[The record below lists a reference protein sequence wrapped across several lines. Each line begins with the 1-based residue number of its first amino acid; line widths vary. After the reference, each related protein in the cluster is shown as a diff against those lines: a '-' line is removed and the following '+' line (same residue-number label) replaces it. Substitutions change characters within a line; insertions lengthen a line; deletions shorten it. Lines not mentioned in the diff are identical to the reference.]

1 MQALDTKLLRDL
13 SRMKVQVLAIAMVMA
28 CGVAVI
34 ILALGAYRSIDETR
48 VAYYERQG
56 FADVFSPLVRAPN
69 YLKAR
74 IQLIHGVSSVELRI
88 VDAAIAN
95 VPGMSEPATAML
107 MSLPDSRE
115 STINRPYVRLGRLPR
130 ADGNYEVAVI
140 ETFAEAHQ
148 MVPGDTISVLMNG
161 VKRTLSIVGLV
172 MSPESVYSIGP
183 GDMMPDNRRFG
194 VFYLSEHVLA
204 AAFDMQGAF
213 NDVSLTTVRGADLR
227 AVIDSLD
234 TLLEPYGGG
243 RAYERKDQ
251 TSHSF
256 LDNELVQLKGMAQI
270 IPPVF
275 LLVAAFLVNMILS
288 RLIALEREQIGLLKA
303 LGYGN
308 MSVGWHYGKLVILI
322 CLIGVIIGS
331 ILGTWMGQN
340 LTRLYTEFYTFP
352 YLIFRR
358 GIDLYLIS
366 AIVTILAAAA
376 GAGKA
381 LWQSVT
387 LPPAVAMRPP
397 APPQYRSFFLDW
409 FQSLGVITPLSVM
422 ALRHLLRWPLR
433 SAMTIFGTSLSV
445 ALLVASLFSFDS
457 MDFMID
463 TLFYKANR
471 EDATI
476 IFDRDQAPSALSAV
490 NRLPGVIKAEP
501 FRQTSVLM
509 RSAHRERTVS
519 LLGIPHDSELARVLD
534 QQFNP
539 MPPMPKGL
547 MLSDR
552 LADIFHVRV
561 GDMLDV
567 ELTEYN
573 HRQVQL
579 PVSAVV
585 QGFIGLMVY
594 VHQDEL
600 DRLLMQGPRIS
611 GVRIATDSMKLDT
624 LYRAVKETPGLAS
637 IALLDISRQLFQDT
651 IEENISISMTIY
663 IVLGVIITFGVIYNS
678 ARIQLSER
686 ARELASL
693 RVFGFTQWEVASVLL
708 VELSVIVLLAQPL
721 GWIIGYLLSWSIT
734 EGISSDLYR
743 IPLIV
748 KSGTYAIASLVV
760 LIAASLSALI
770 VTRRVLN
777 LDMVRVLKSRE

>member
-1 MQALDTKLLRDL
+1 MHALDIKLLRDL
-13 SRMKVQVLAIAMVMA
+13 SRMKVQALAIAMVMA

-48 VAYYERQG
+48 AAYYDRQG
-56 FADVFSPLVRAPN
+56 FADIFSPLVRAPN
-69 YLKAR
+69 YLKTR
-74 IQLIHGVSSVELRI
+74 IQQIPSVSGVELRI
-88 VDAAIAN
+88 VEAAIAN
-95 VPGMSEPATAML
+95 VPGMSEPATARL
-107 MSLPDSRE
+107 MSLPDNRKAR
-115 STINRPYVRLGRLPR
+115 INRPYVRLGRLPR
-130 ADGNYEVAVI
+130 ANDNYEVAVL
-140 ETFAEAHQ
+140 ETFAQAHR
-148 MVPGDTISVLMNG
+148 MVPGDTISVLING
-161 VKRTLSIVGLV
+161 VKRTLLIVGLV

-194 VFYLSEHVLA
+194 VFYLSESVLA

-213 NDVSLTTVRGADLR
+213 NDVSITIERGADSR
-227 AVIDSLD
+227 AVIESLN

-243 RAYERKDQ
+243 RAYGRKDQ
-251 TSHSF
+251 ISHSF
-256 LDNELVQLKGMAQI
+256 LENELVQLKGMAQI

-275 LLVAAFLVNMILS
+275 LLVAAFLINMILS

-308 MSVGWHYGKLVILI
+308 ISVGWHYGKLVILI
-322 CLIGVIIGS
+322 CLIGVIVGS
-331 ILGTWMGQN
+331 VLGTWMGQN

-352 YLIFRR
+352 FLIFRR

-366 AIVTILAAAA
+366 AFVTILAAAA

-397 APPQYRSFFLDW
+397 APPKYRSFFLDR
-409 FQSLGVITPLSVM
+409 FQSLGIITPLSVM
-422 ALRHLLRWPLR
+422 ALRHLLRWPMR
-433 SAMTIFGTSLSV
+433 SAMTVFGTSLSV

-476 IFDRDQAPSALSAV
+476 LFDRDQAPSALTAV
-490 NRLPGVIKAEP
+490 NRLPGVMKAEP
-501 FRQTSVLM
+501 FRQTSVLI

-519 LLGIPHDSELARVLD
+519 LMGVPPDSELARILD

-552 LADIFHVRV
+552 LAQIFQVRV
-561 GDMLDV
+561 GDRLDL
-567 ELTEYN
+567 ELTEYT

-585 QGFIGLMVY
+585 QGFIGLTVY
-594 VHQDEL
+594 VHQYEL

-611 GVRIATDSMKLDT
+611 GARVLADSMKLDE
-624 LYRAVKETPGLAS
+624 LYRAVKETPGLAA
-637 IALLDISRQLFQDT
+637 IALLNVSREQFQET

-693 RVFGFTQWEVASVLL
+693 RVFGFTQWEVASVL
-708 VELSVIVLLAQPL
+708 VIELAVIVLLAQPL

-748 KSGTYAIASLVV
+748 NSSTYAISSLVV
-760 LIAASLSALI
+760 LIAASLSVFI
-770 VTRRVLN
+770 VTLRVLN
-777 LDMVRVLKSRE
+777 LDMVKVLKSRE